1 VSSTNAAST
10 TDTRARLIEVA
21 ARHFAEHGYRGASQR
36 EIQREIGMNPA
47 TAHYHFGSKEAL
59 YRGVIEAF
67 IHDVQEER
75 LRRLAAVEPQLT
87 GRVRLQRLL
96 YDYFYPHVR
105 LAGTPA
111 GYSYAR
117 ILANVQHDY
126 RNTAS
131 KIFDDAATPV
141 RRRYVA
147 ALGKL
152 FPDAPRTEIKR
163 LLMMGVALM
172 AVTSTWHSSAG
183 PLTPGAVHRLAE
195 ELARYTA
202 AGFEA
207 LLGGS
212 IDEATGKGQRR
223 RRRARG

>member
-1 VSSTNAAST
+1 VTANSTAANG
-10 TDTRARLIEVA
+10 TRARLIEVA

-36 EIQREIGMNPA
+36 EIQREMGMNPA

-59 YRGVIEAF
+59 YRGVIETF
-67 IHDVQEER
+67 IHGIQEER
-75 LRRLAAVEPQLT
+75 LRRLAAIEPALT
-87 GRVRLQRLL
+87 GRARLQRLL

-105 LAGTPA
+105 IAGTPA

-126 RNTAS
+126 RNTAA
-131 KIFDDAATPV
+131 KVFDDAVMPV

-152 FPDAPRTEIKR
+152 FPETSRADITR

-172 AVTSTWHSSAG
+172 AVTSTWHSAAG
-183 PLTPGAVHRLAE
+183 PLSPSAVHRLAE

-212 IDEATGKGQRR
+212 TDEATGKGGRGRR
-223 RRRARG
+223 RTRS

>member
-1 VSSTNAAST
+1 MSSNNAATT
-10 TDTRARLIEVA
+10 TDTRGRLIEVA

-36 EIQREIGMNPA
+36 EIQREMGMNPA

-67 IHDVQEER
+67 IHGVQEER
-75 LRRLAAVEPQLT
+75 LRRLAAIEPQLT
-87 GRVRLQRLL
+87 GRMRLRRLL

-141 RRRYVA
+141 RRRYIA

-152 FPDAPRTEIKR
+152 FPEASRAEIRR

-183 PLTPGAVHRLAE
+183 PLSPSAVHRLAE

-207 LLGGS
+207 LLGAVS
-212 IDEATGKGQRR
+212 QAARRPLKRQRS
-223 RRRARG
+223 